1 MKGTIAAGLAMKL
14 TVSFE
19 TNILGE
25 FTDSLL
31 IISEENFKYEIPL
44 HAMPKQALIV
54 FEPFLNLGFVKVG
67 KEKSDKIFF
76 KNEGKN

>member
-14 TVSFE
+14 NVSFE
-19 TNILGE
+19 TNVLGD

-44 HAMPKQALIV
+44 HAMPK
-54 FEPFLNLGFVKVG
+54 
-67 KEKSDKIFF
+67 
-76 KNEGKN
+76 

>member
-1 MKGTIAAGLAMKL
+1 MKL

-19 TNILGE
+19 TNVLGE

-44 HAMPKQALIV
+44 HAMPK
-54 FEPFLNLGFVKVG
+54 
-67 KEKSDKIFF
+67 
-76 KNEGKN
+76 

>member
-1 MKGTIAAGLAMKL
+1 MSTEQIKYSLAMKL

-19 TNILGE
+19 TNVLGE

-44 HAMPKQALIV
+44 HAMPK
-54 FEPFLNLGFVKVG
+54 
-67 KEKSDKIFF
+67 
-76 KNEGKN
+76 